1 MPLEG
6 VFFFRGVLNSL
17 TALTCCFE
25 ESLATTAK
33 ASVQQFRFGLLGLL
47 HEDCTT
53 TRGHVRAGAR
63 MDEAEKYQQ
72 RLDAIA
78 EKRRLQEEEDRVKR
92 EKEEE
97 RIKQR
102 QLKRKSLREQ
112 WLMEPAPLSP
122 TYQKSPESPT
132 RSKGETQESPEK
144 QAGDGRTKTV
154 QVEDARNELV
164 LQNGEKGAS
173 KPETPEDEGKH
184 NQTPAEVETA
194 VVLTNGGGVP
204 DSNGVSE
211 LGESNKHGASE
222 GAENVRVHGMGIT
235 DQIPNDSVL
244 EKEEEEGT
252 LVMRAECVL
261 ITDEGD
267 DVSQELTSQEDQ
279 QGSVE
284 SDKAHLLDPEAGKEK
299 GVAVEEAVK
308 TETPPEALGNSEE
321 EEPPVKP
328 QSQTRPLEGVTV
340 TAVPVYT
347 EAPLPILSSA
357 NEAPLDCE
365 KLIRRLDPLDP
376 LQHASGRWPLVA
388 GSVKEDGD
396 LFLPLEMTLSISL
409 ELGKSSFTQFIRSIP
424 GCWSIASNFTLEGH
438 VMKAVI
444 GCNNHTIT
452 FFPGGES

>member
-1 MPLEG
+1 
-6 VFFFRGVLNSL
+6 
-17 TALTCCFE
+17 
-25 ESLATTAK
+25 
-33 ASVQQFRFGLLGLL
+33 
-47 HEDCTT
+47 
-53 TRGHVRAGAR
+53 
-63 MDEAEKYQQ
+63 MDEAEKYKQ

-132 RSKGETQESPEK
+132 RSKGETQESPEAPEK

-173 KPETPEDEGKH
+173 KPETPEDEGKR

-222 GAENVRVHGMGIT
+222 GAENVRVHGMGVI

-308 TETPPEALGNSEE
+308 TETPPEALGKSEE
-321 EEPPVKP
+321 EDPPVEP

-365 KLIRRLDPLDP
+365 KLIQRLDPLDP

-388 GSVKEDGD
+388 GSVKEESD
-396 LFLPLEMTLSISL
+396 LFLPLETTLSISL
-409 ELGKSSFTQFIRSIP
+409 ELGKSSFTQFYPKHSWMLVDCLQLHP
-424 GCWSIASNFTLEGH
+424 GRPCYEGGNRLQQPH
-438 VMKAVI
+438 HHLFPRRELKP
-444 GCNNHTIT
+444 HEIT
-452 FFPGGES
+452 EFKSQAACLKFPPVVEMDPEEELC

>member
-1 MPLEG
+1 
-6 VFFFRGVLNSL
+6 
-17 TALTCCFE
+17 
-25 ESLATTAK
+25 
-33 ASVQQFRFGLLGLL
+33 
-47 HEDCTT
+47 
-53 TRGHVRAGAR
+53 
-63 MDEAEKYQQ
+63 MDEAEKYKQ

-78 EKRRLQEEEDRVKR
+78 EKRRLQEEEDKVKR

-132 RSKGETQESPEK
+132 RSKGETRESPEAPEK

-154 QVEDARNELV
+154 QVEDARNEPV

-173 KPETPEDEGKH
+173 KPETPEDEGKR

-222 GAENVRVHGMGIT
+222 GSENVRVHRMGVT

-267 DVSQELTSQEDQ
+267 DVSQELTPQEDQ

-299 GVAVEEAVK
+299 GVSVEEAVK
-308 TETPPEALGNSEE
+308 TETPPEALGKSEE
-321 EEPPVKP
+321 KEPPVEP

-357 NEAPLDCE
+357 NEAP
-365 KLIRRLDPLDP
+365 
-376 LQHASGRWPLVA
+376 
-388 GSVKEDGD
+388 
-396 LFLPLEMTLSISL
+396 
-409 ELGKSSFTQFIRSIP
+409 TQFQEVPLTGPQDKQDNDAGP
-424 GCWSIASNFTLEGH
+424 GEQEPLLLKVEASNRVSEAPPAGGNSPASAETQIQSPEESKTPKQKTCQCCS
-438 VMKAVI
+438 VM
-444 GCNNHTIT
+444 
-452 FFPGGES
+452 

>member
-1 MPLEG
+1 
-6 VFFFRGVLNSL
+6 
-17 TALTCCFE
+17 
-25 ESLATTAK
+25 
-33 ASVQQFRFGLLGLL
+33 
-47 HEDCTT
+47 
-53 TRGHVRAGAR
+53 
-63 MDEAEKYQQ
+63 MDEAEKYKQ

-132 RSKGETQESPEK
+132 RSKGETQESPEAPEK

-173 KPETPEDEGKH
+173 KPETPEDEGKR

-222 GAENVRVHGMGIT
+222 GAENVRVHGMGVI

-308 TETPPEALGNSEE
+308 TETPPEALGKSEE
-321 EEPPVKP
+321 EDPPVEP

-357 NEAPLDCE
+357 NEGKDAASADTPEAAP
-365 KLIRRLDPLDP
+365 KTPN
-376 LQHASGRWPLVA
+376 
-388 GSVKEDGD
+388 
-396 LFLPLEMTLSISL
+396 LSAAP
-409 ELGKSSFTQFIRSIP
+409 TQFQEVPLTGPQDKQDNNAGP
-424 GCWSIASNFTLEGH
+424 GEQEPLLLKVEASNRASEAPAAGGNSPASAETQ
-438 VMKAVI
+438 I
-444 GCNNHTIT
+444 QSR
-452 FFPGGES
+452 GESKTPKQKTCQCCSVM